1 MRLLICAGSSEPT
14 LLIYVASTK
23 IIFAGCKGVART
35 LKKLCTSKGDYWIK
49 QWFSSIAP
57 LFKMGTSL
65 KGKNLLPEGANS
77 FL

>member
-1 MRLLICAGSSEPT
+1 MEILGSDKYEEGIQRPFHWRSQNAEK
-14 LLIYVASTK
+14 L
-23 IIFAGCKGVART
+23 RT
-35 LKKLCTSKGDYWIK
+35 SNGDYCIK
-49 QWFSSIAP
+49 QGFSTIMS